1 MGKPGKSILDR
12 SFKYTPSHKTDI
24 RETLERARNE
34 IKARRESEQRN
45 AAEAERKTIALRR
58 SK

>member
-1 MGKPGKSILDR
+1 MKPPRSILDK
-12 SFKYTPSHKTDI
+12 SFTYRNAASTDI
-24 RETLERARNE
+24 RETFER
-34 IKARRESEQRN
+34 IRREQKAKEEQEQRN